1 MIVYS
6 NIPTVTDG
14 GQQEAIVSDW
24 DTQALLTDMLKE
36 LKKAN
41 LHNMI
46 MTDTVIENTEVEV

>member
-24 DTQALLTDMLKE
+24 DVQDLLTDMLKE

-46 MTDTVIENTEVEV
+46 ITDNVFENTEVEV